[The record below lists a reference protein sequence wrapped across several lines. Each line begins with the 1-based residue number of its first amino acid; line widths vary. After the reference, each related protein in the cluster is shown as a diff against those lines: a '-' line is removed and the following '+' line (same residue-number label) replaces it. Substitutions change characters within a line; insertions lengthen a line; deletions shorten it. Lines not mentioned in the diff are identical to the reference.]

1 MDEKGQAGVGE
12 TRRKGKPAKENRV
25 RSRQRS
31 GVVEMPM
38 GESWYPLAILESQ
51 VLPWRKR
58 PLPGGGLGV
67 VINIIDTP
75 IGQLSLF
82 PSGK

>member
-1 MDEKGQAGVGE
+1 MEEKGQAGVEGRLE
-12 TRRKGKPAKENRV
+12 GRESQQRENRV
-25 RSRQRS
+25 RSRQHS
-31 GVVEMPM
+31 GVVDAHGRVRVPN
-38 GESWYPLAILESQ
+38 LESQ

-58 PLPGGGLGV
+58 PLPGGGLGI

-75 IGQLSLF
+75 VGQLSLF